1 MRSIITISRE
11 FGSGGRE
18 IGKKLADDLGIPFY
32 DKELL
37 EMASKESGICQEL
50 FVKNDESY
58 TNSFLFSLVM
68 GNYPV
73 SADGRINPDMPLNH
87 KIFLAQFET
96 IKNIAKKGPCVIVG
110 RCADYVLKNEPNVI
124 DFFIS
129 GNTAEKKKRILER
142 YDIEKNKAE
151 DFIRKTDKRR
161 ASYYNYYTDMR
172 WGEAKNYDL
181 CITTEEYPL
190 GVYHPHQELHHIKKE
205 NIGLI
210 EVMGLAVLPSRL
222 KGEMEKLAQVLVTEG
237 VDGVRRDEMIEKHA
251 DWAEEISKRNNIT
264 AENVHE
270 VLQKEIGIV
279 FAKVLEHAGVYKRN
293 KDGKAAFER
302 FIDYVNNK

>member
-110 RCADYVLKNEPNVI
+110 RCADYVLKNEPNII

-161 ASYYNYYTDMR
+161 ASYYNYYTDMK

-181 CITTEEYPL
+181 CINSSKT
-190 GVYHPHQELHHIKKE
+190 
-205 NIGLI
+205 
-210 EVMGLAVLPSRL
+210 
-222 KGEMEKLAQVLVTEG
+222 G
-237 VDGVRRDEMIEKHA
+237 VDGAIKLMKI
-251 DWAEEISKRNNIT
+251 
-264 AENVHE
+264 
-270 VLQKEIGIV
+270 
-279 FAKVLEHAGVYKRN
+279 
-293 KDGKAAFER
+293 
-302 FIDYVNNK
+302 